1 MLRYITKRVLQLIPT
16 LIGVTIFSFVLVA
29 AIPGDAARI
38 IAGEE
43 ASNAEVEI
51 IREQLGTDKPIL
63 GQYKDYVFNLIK
75 GDLGESVRSKRP
87 VWDEFMLRFPST
99 IKLTI
104 MSLVIMI
111 VVGIF
116 AGIFSA
122 TKPNSFRDNSTM
134 MVALFGISMP
144 VFWMGIM
151 GILLF
156 SYYLPIFPS
165 GGSSSLKHFIL
176 PSIVLGL
183 SASGILARLTR
194 SNLLEVVNQDYVRT
208 ARAKGVKESTVI
220 YKHSLKNAS
229 IPILTIIGMEFGT
242 LLGGT
247 VITETV
253 FSINGIGRYVVES
266 IQYRD
271 FPAIQGT
278 ILLISLIFVTVT
290 LLVDLSYSI
299 VDPRVRE
306 K

>member
-1 MLRYITKRVLQLIPT
+1 MLRYIIKRVLQLIPT